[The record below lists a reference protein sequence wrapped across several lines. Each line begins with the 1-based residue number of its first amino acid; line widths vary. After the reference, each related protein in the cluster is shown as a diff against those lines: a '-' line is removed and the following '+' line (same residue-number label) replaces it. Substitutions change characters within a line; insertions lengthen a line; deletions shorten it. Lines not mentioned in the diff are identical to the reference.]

1 MNSICHGQGISSE
14 ARRWFVK
21 KIFMWLRVFYWE
33 LRVEGDN
40 RLYLMM
46 EEKSVCAVHA
56 AKAPLAA
63 QGKCDKIKMS
73 GCEIIFQ

>member
-1 MNSICHGQGISSE
+1 M
-14 ARRWFVK
+14 
-21 KIFMWLRVFYWE
+21 RVFYWE